1 MNQTEKVAKWLF
13 ENEQGTGVE
22 DWDSIQG
29 RPLWEKVVKRYLAK
43 AKEILDLIDQQGE
56 PVGWAWWTDTDE
68 RLRFA
73 SLDKDPRKTT
83 NHPIHAR
90 HIYIVPPATQ
100 VAWAWTPSKEIQAF
114 NTGEQNYL
122 LGQKER
128 TDYFNTAI
136 YLHPPASQER
146 EALETRLSE
155 KIIDWHSRAKAA
167 REQGK
172 GQFAAWYEA
181 HIDELSAILS
191 KGSEG

>member
-13 ENEQGTGVE
+13 EDGQERMDGD

-29 RPLWEKVVKRYLAK
+29 RPLWEKVIQRYLAK
-43 AKEILDLIDQQGE
+43 AKEIIDLIDQQGE
-56 PVGWAWWTDTDE
+56 AVGWAWWTDTDE

-136 YLHPPASQER
+136 YLHPPTSRER
-146 EALETRLSE
+146 EYVIR
-155 KIIDWHSRAKAA
+155 I
-167 REQGK
+167 REIAMNYGDGGERSPMFKQI
-172 GQFAAWYEA
+172 Y
-181 HIDELSAILS
+181 DLTTAILS
-191 KGSEG
+191 EGSEG